1 MAYYQ
6 WIEIV
11 TDWVV
16 KVALRMPFVQDWMRT
31 NTESWEFMIEWFK
44 QNLDVPMP
52 QYQDRNTGVRLNKP
66 KNNVR
71 PSQYRYQN
79 AYRNKGMNFMRRNS
93 LIQIKQ
99 GQAPDLSGE
108 VDIDYY
114 HLDDYKLQKDQR
126 VQILMDRHMNEFTP
140 ATIATEMDE
149 LCYVRF
155 DDNKRYDQLWEP
167 TDKGRIFIEG
177 IWETSHKVS
186 SRGV

>member
-1 MAYYQ
+1 MLESSVVEHSPLFSQLAQDWLKIFFEQIVQKNLAYYQ

-114 HLDDYKLQKDQR
+114 HLDDY
-126 VQILMDRHMNEFTP
+126 
-140 ATIATEMDE
+140 
-149 LCYVRF
+149 
-155 DDNKRYDQLWEP
+155 
-167 TDKGRIFIEG
+167 
-177 IWETSHKVS
+177 
-186 SRGV
+186 